1 MIFAWMVLLAVL
13 SASFVVF
20 PLLGKARDQ
29 VIVADSTS
37 AVLVDQLEEVQRDL
51 DRNVI
56 SEGEATAAQLEIKR
70 RILTVARRAAQGPDA
85 DNRGGRNGLFLAA
98 VFVPLFAGGYY
109 ALMGSPEISSLSFAD
124 RQAERVEQQKIVDL
138 TDKLYA
144 RLVSEPGGG
153 ASEGWMLL
161 GQTFSRMGEYQRA
174 VEAFEI
180 VANRDDATS
189 ATYSMLAEALINAE
203 QGIVTPKAETAI
215 NVAMELDA
223 ANPAGVFYK
232 SVALAQRGEE
242 AAAHALLLSHLAA
255 AEGFASWMEP
265 FVQQANHIAEKL
277 GRDPITLTDYAPIA
291 GSEPGPSAEDI
302 AAAGD
307 MSDENRGEFILSM
320 VDRLASRLEEDPN
333 DLDGWIR
340 LANAYRVLGNNKQAL
355 SAYERATVLLETI
368 GSADQRHEIVRKAL
382 TELQNQSVEE

>member
-203 QGIVTPKAETAI
+203 QGIDT
-215 NVAMELDA
+215 
-223 ANPAGVFYK
+223 K
-232 SVALAQRGEE
+232 S
-242 AAAHALLLSHLAA
+242 
-255 AEGFASWMEP
+255 
-265 FVQQANHIAEKL
+265 
-277 GRDPITLTDYAPIA
+277 
-291 GSEPGPSAEDI
+291 
-302 AAAGD
+302 
-307 MSDENRGEFILSM
+307 
-320 VDRLASRLEEDPN
+320 
-333 DLDGWIR
+333 
-340 LANAYRVLGNNKQAL
+340 
-355 SAYERATVLLETI
+355 
-368 GSADQRHEIVRKAL
+368 
-382 TELQNQSVEE
+382 